1 MAVNQV
7 MMIKRQ
13 KRHFTHLE
21 VGVVVIRVFGLS
33 DLHGHAWLLHELT
46 SSERQTAQHTVAAT
60 LQHPLE
66 NLIMDEHNHIT
77 PHIQRIIRTHT
88 AQTPHPPPFSPPS
101 PRAASPPAAL
111 TCPGCTP
118 CVRPR
123 SVPAPPRSTLPLQA
137 SRPAARPARGGRT
150 VWQWPD

>member
-7 MMIKRQ
+7 MMIKQQ

-33 DLHGHAWLLHELT
+33 DLHGHAWLLHELA

-66 NLIMDEHNHIT
+66 NLIMDEHNQHYS
-77 PHIQRIIRTHT
+77 THT
-88 AQTPHPPPFSPPS
+88 TY
-101 PRAASPPAAL
+101 RM
-111 TCPGCTP
+111 
-118 CVRPR
+118 
-123 SVPAPPRSTLPLQA
+123 
-137 SRPAARPARGGRT
+137 
-150 VWQWPD
+150 